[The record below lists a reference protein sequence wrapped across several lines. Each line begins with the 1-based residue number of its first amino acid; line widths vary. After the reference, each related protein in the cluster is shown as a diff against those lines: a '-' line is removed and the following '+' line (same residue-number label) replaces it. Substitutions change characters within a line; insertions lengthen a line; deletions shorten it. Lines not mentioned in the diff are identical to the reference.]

1 VPRTIVTSS
10 GNRRW
15 DLLAT
20 AAISATLA
28 LQALGCSSATYAS
41 PPPPT
46 GSAVMQWSVAETTN
60 PDACQAHGA
69 TTFHVTLYDGVGA
82 FAGEWVQDC
91 SAFATT
97 VEGIDPDDYTGHAE
111 LTDSAGNSKTT
122 SVSIRQFTVVGNLS
136 TTVTIDFPADSFY

>member
-1 VPRTIVTSS
+1 MSS

-15 DLLAT
+15 GLLGIVT
-20 AAISATLA
+20 ASAVLA
-28 LQALGCSSATYAS
+28 GHGLGCTSASYS

-46 GSAVMQWSVAETTN
+46 PGRAIVQWSVDEATD
-60 PDACQAHGA
+60 PGACDSHGA
-69 TTFHVTLYDGVGA
+69 TTFHVTLYNGVGA

-97 VEGIDPDDYTGHAE
+97 IYGLDPDDYTGHAE
-111 LTDSAGNSKTT
+111 LTDRADNERTT
-122 SVSIRQFTVVGNLS
+122 SVSIRQFTIVGDSS